1 MIRLSLLLAIALI
14 LSGCASLSYPL
25 PKCNGYSRR
34 PLNSS
39 MWQWEGNRDLKSQR
53 SNAGS
58 PIEATPYMEQPKGVA
73 AFDHLDIDGSY
84 RPCAE

>member
-1 MIRLSLLLAIALI
+1 MIRISLLLAIALI
-14 LSGCASLSYPL
+14 VSGCASLSYPL

-39 MWQWEGNRDLKSQR
+39 MWQWEGNRNLKSQQ

-58 PIEATPYMEQPKGVA
+58 SVPATPYMEQPKGTV

-84 RPCAE
+84 RPCAV

>member
-39 MWQWEGNRDLKSQR
+39 MWQWEGNRNLKSQQ
-53 SNAGS
+53 SNEGS
-58 PIEATPYMEQPKGVA
+58 SVPVMPYMEQSKGAA

-84 RPCAE
+84 RPCPE

>member
-39 MWQWEGNRDLKSQR
+39 MWQWEGNQNLKSQQ

-58 PIEATPYMEQPKGVA
+58 SVPVMPYMGQSKGAA

-84 RPCAE
+84 GPCAE